1 MVGSHCSGNFGEASE
16 GRITEE
22 MELKRHP
29 VFVRRG
35 SVPFH
40 RQQWAGYL
48 ETQVS
53 VLNFPLAACVT
64 LSKPFCLS
72 RFHLLLQLS
81 DSLCAVYGLPQH

>member
-35 SVPFH
+35 SVPF
-40 RQQWAGYL
+40 RRRQWAGYL

-72 RFHLLLQLS
+72 RFHFLLQANEQL
-81 DSLCAVYGLPQH
+81 AYAF